1 MARRLEDF
9 MAGDVLEQHAAD
21 RAHLQELYVVRDLA
35 DRPILS
41 DELLAAIQKLNG
53 PARAVFERLL
63 TEGFAGA
70 VQK

>member
-1 MARRLEDF
+1 MARRLEDPV
-9 MAGDVLEQHAAD
+9 AGNGLEQHPTDA
-21 RAHLQELYVVRDLA
+21 AHLQELYIVPDRV
-35 DRPILS
+35 DRPIPS
-41 DELLAAIQKLNG
+41 DELLAAIRTLNG